1 MLLLSKIGILRA
13 VVIVG
18 AMMKLE
24 FVWNFSDLMNGMMAI
39 PNIVGLLL
47 LSKVVK
53 VETERYF
60 KW

>member
-1 MLLLSKIGILRA
+1 MS
-13 VVIVG
+13 
-18 AMMKLE
+18 
-24 FVWNFSDLMNGMMAI
+24 GMMVI

-53 VETERYF
+53 EETERYF